1 MDTEINEQK
10 SRSIVTIFPRQNQVL
25 IKAEGT
31 TSVINVFN
39 KTLPTDVTF
48 KYTVAGMGGFVRDL
62 ELNNIVI
69 IDGTEDSKRF
79 IKKMDIPQNK
89 SSLESIKSFYKM
101 LPKDDLEKKYK
112 DNEKVTFIEYFLIPD
127 GFIIAV
133 DHSQE

>member
-1 MDTEINEQK
+1 MDTEINESK

-25 IKAEGT
+25 VKAEGT
-31 TSVINVFN
+31 TSVINIFN
-39 KTLPTDVTF
+39 KTIPTDVKF
-48 KYTVAGMGGFVRDL
+48 KYTVAGIGSYVKDL
-62 ELNNIVI
+62 DLNNNVI

-79 IKKMDIPQNK
+79 IRKMDIPQNK

-112 DNEKVTFIEYFLIPD
+112 DNEKVTFIEYFLIPE
-127 GFIIAV
+127 GFILAV